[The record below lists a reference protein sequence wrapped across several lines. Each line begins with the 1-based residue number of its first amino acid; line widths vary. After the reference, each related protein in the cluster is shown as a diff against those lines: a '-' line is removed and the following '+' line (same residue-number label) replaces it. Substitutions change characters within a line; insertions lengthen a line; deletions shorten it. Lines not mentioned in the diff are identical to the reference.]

1 MTLPTRLT
9 RALHNDMYDFYLS
22 TSDWSSLT
30 KIRLIQLGFIHLLI
44 HDNVFLGCNHILS
57 AAILFTLEDYLAL
70 TQFSQTDPMNYQN
83 RLITSMNT
91 PSKMKIFLDYY
102 PHVDQME
109 LTSGNSELYQQRTP
123 LTIFDRLLK
132 MEVFY
137 YETIESNS
145 LIEIPDFTSDQNPVR
160 TANILHLFQKLLCQG
175 AKVTQTS
182 HSISISF
189 ILLVIH
195 SIGCSILS
203 KSSYSILYLHTWF
216 LSSLDHPFS

>member
-1 MTLPTRLT
+1 
-9 RALHNDMYDFYLS
+9 MYDFYLS

-57 AAILFTLEDYLAL
+57 ASTLFTREDYLAL
-70 TQFSQTDPMNYQN
+70 TQFSQTDPVNYQN
-83 RLITSMNT
+83 KLITSMNT

-102 PHVDQME
+102 PQVDLME

-145 LIEIPDFTSDQNPVR
+145 LIEIPDFTTDHNSVR

-175 AKVTQTS
+175 AKVITTISLDFIQIYS
-182 HSISISF
+182 SSYPLHWMFHSIKIIVFHSLFPHWVF
-189 ILLVIH
+189 IFSRSSVFVIH
-195 SIGCSILS
+195 
-203 KSSYSILYLHTWF
+203 
-216 LSSLDHPFS
+216 